1 MGTVTDSKAEADEH
15 GEKTDGG
22 VESIDA
28 VQGHGNRLESPD
40 LNNFKPNG
48 KNVAYVSSKIRA
60 GVKVDWPTDSIYH
73 QGTADGPAGS
83 EDGAQSH
90 AKRVNAS
97 PGRIHIHRGASG
109 GILRGLSGGIHL
121 PTLQSITFEMTRL
134 PDDDAGLQM
143 HFTET
148 KEVET
153 LPETPRGSIRR
164 AMVEVPSRKQSKL
177 RKHLTPMG
185 ACSFGFRLSQIVLS
199 LISIVVMCS
208 NSQRMHTPEVDFG
221 TLKFNHFQAYRY
233 LIAVNVC
240 VIFYSTLQFTQ
251 LMYIVI
257 LGISFIPSIVISTWT
272 TYGFD
277 QLFTYLL
284 LSASTSAGT
293 IANISYNG
301 EMGVSLCSRFDL
313 ASFCARADAAVTLS
327 FFTFLVMFSSTALAV
342 YRICVMMREF
352 HR

>member
-134 PDDDAGLQM
+134 PEDDAGLQM

-233 LIAVNVC
+233 
-240 VIFYSTLQFTQ
+240 YSTNH
-251 LMYIVI
+251 I
-257 LGISFIPSIVISTWT
+257 
-272 TYGFD
+272 
-277 QLFTYLL
+277 
-284 LSASTSAGT
+284 
-293 IANISYNG
+293 
-301 EMGVSLCSRFDL
+301 
-313 ASFCARADAAVTLS
+313 
-327 FFTFLVMFSSTALAV
+327 
-342 YRICVMMREF
+342 
-352 HR
+352 